1 MAAISPWG
9 EGRTEDQPGSEQTPF
24 CPRTT
29 PGSLPYLGVPLE
41 GVKSSGHQ
49 DQLGLELRGKG
60 TT

>member
-1 MAAISPWG
+1 M
-9 EGRTEDQPGSEQTPF
+9 EDQPGSQQTPF